1 MDLIGDRIPGLRRL
15 SRLQLGKLG
24 ALGDV
29 PSVVKDLADVGIL
42 HPIRPDKLGR
52 VLIALQRWGASPAAA
67 IVVAAI
73 ERGDDEGLADE
84 IGSLT
89 FNELD
94 ERSNRLANAL
104 REDGVGPGDG
114 VAIMCRNHRWFVDAT
129 LACAKL
135 GASALYMNTGFAAP
149 QFTGVVEREE
159 PSALIYDDEFTEL
172 LSGALEAGGHDLNT
186 YIGAHDSDQGKPDHQ
201 TIESLIESGDAG
213 APSVPD
219 EPPRFIILTSGTTG
233 LPKGAQRSAPD
244 SLSPVATMLSK
255 LGLHAREKTMIAA
268 PLFHAWGFSHL
279 QMALALASST
289 VVRNKFDPEKTLEA
303 LTDTGATV
311 LVVVPVMMQ
320 RILDLPDET
329 LDRYPLPDLEVT
341 AVSGS
346 ALPGQLANDWM
357 DRFGENVYNLY
368 GSTEVAFAT
377 IASPSDLREAPG
389 TAGRPPRGSIVK
401 IYDEEGKELPAG
413 ESGRIF
419 VGNEMKFEGY
429 TGGGGKDEIDG
440 LLSSGDVGHFDD
452 EGRLFIDG
460 RDDEMIVSGGENVF
474 PREVE
479 DLLADHEK
487 IREAAVIGVDDEKF
501 GQRLKA
507 FVVTD
512 GKLSEDEVRSYV
524 KENLANYK
532 VPREV
537 EFLDELPRNST
548 GKVLKRELAED
559 GSDADGSD

>member
-1 MDLIGDRIPGLRRL
+1 MDPIWLSVPNRIPGMDRLARLPARQARCPRRRPGRHQGPGRRRASSTRSGPTSWAACS
-15 SRLQLGKLG
+15 SRSSG
-24 ALGDV
+24 
-29 PSVVKDLADVGIL
+29 
-42 HPIRPDKLGR
+42 
-52 VLIALQRWGASPAAA
+52 WGASPAAGIA
-67 IVVAAI
+67 AAAI
-73 ERGDDEGLADE
+73 ERGDDTGFVDE
-84 IGSLT
+84 LGELSFT
-89 FNELD
+89 ELD

-104 REDGVGPGDG
+104 REDGVKPGDG

-135 GASALYMNTGFAAP
+135 GASALYMNTGFAGP

-159 PSALIYDDEFTEL
+159 PSALIYDDEFTKL
-172 LSGALEAGGHDLNT
+172 LSGALEAGGRELRS
-186 YIGAHDSDQGKPDHQ
+186 YVAAHDEERGEPDHP
-201 TIESLIESGDAG
+201 TVESLIESGSPDT
-213 APSVPD
+213 PSTPD
-219 EPPRFIILTSGTTG
+219 ESARFIILTSGTTG
-233 LPKGAQRSAPD
+233 LPKGAQRSSPD

-255 LGLHAREKTMIAA
+255 LGLHAREKTVIAA

-279 QMALALASST
+279 QMAIALAST
-289 VVRNKFDPEKTLEA
+289 CLVRPKFDPEGTLRLLADSEA
-303 LTDTGATV
+303 TA

-329 LDRYPLPDLEVT
+329 LDEYSLPHLRVT

-346 ALPGQLANDWM
+346 ALPGQLANEWM

-368 GSTEVAFAT
+368 GSTEVAYAT
-377 IASPSDLREAPG
+377 IASPEDLREAPG

-401 IYDEEGKELPAG
+401 IYDEDGKELPAG

-479 DLLADHEK
+479 DLLAEHDRV
-487 IREAAVIGVDDEKF
+487 REAAVIGVEDEKF

-507 FVVTD
+507 FVVTE
-512 GKLSEDEVRSYV
+512 GGELSEGEVKAYV

-537 EFLDELPRNST
+537 EFLD
-548 GKVLKRELAED
+548 
-559 GSDADGSD
+559 